1 MCLDTWLSDRVKAAL
16 HQNDV
21 IITPWL
27 RLINE
32 WSFHMHIT
40 SIVHN
45 HRSTVSFILFILKWI
60 EMVHFPCTNST
71 SHRMPYFLETVFS
84 LQPQHCFNSMTPA
97 AIFRLKPLL
106 PKTRTRRRPNYKRTR
121 KHHTYT
127 YTIYSHSTHTH
138 NAITTNKRAVRQTY
152 CSRTGRYITTERQI
166 TSWHTQRF
174 TRRLVG
180 FSLSLSV
187 CVFHVEEKQR
197 GIKKLI
203 AHT

>member
-40 SIVHN
+40 FIVHN
-45 HRSTVSFILFILKWI
+45 NRSTVPFILFILKWI

-127 YTIYSHSTHTH
+127 YTIYSHST
-138 NAITTNKRAVRQTY
+138 R
-152 CSRTGRYITTERQI
+152 
-166 TSWHTQRF
+166 TQRNNHKQ
-174 TRRLVG
+174 TSCSTNILQQNGSLHYHWETNYQLTYTKIYAPLGRL

-187 CVFHVEEKQR
+187 CVSRRRETER
-197 GIKKLI
+197 Y
-203 AHT
+203 